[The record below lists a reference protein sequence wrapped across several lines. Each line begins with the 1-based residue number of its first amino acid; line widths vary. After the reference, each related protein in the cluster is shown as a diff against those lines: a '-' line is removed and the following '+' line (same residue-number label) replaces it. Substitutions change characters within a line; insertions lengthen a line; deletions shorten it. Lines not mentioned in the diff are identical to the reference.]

1 MTEKYRPYLHM
12 TPDSGWM
19 NDPNGLVFF
28 NGHYHQFYQYYPSDT
43 VWGPMHWG
51 HKISTN
57 LIDWQELE
65 PALYPDESGM
75 CFSGSA
81 IVDWHNTSGL
91 FEAGKPGLLA
101 FYTSF
106 IQPKV
111 TLADGTEVEDPIQQ
125 QSLAYSQ
132 DGMTWKKFANG
143 APIITAR
150 GNPDFRD
157 PKVIWHEQSQ
167 AWVMVVSCG
176 QHIEFYR
183 STNLLDWRLVSEFG
197 YRHGAHSKG
206 PWECPDLFELTI
218 EGSQETRWVLVVGI
232 GEGAHCGGAGTQYF
246 IGDFDGETFV
256 NHNHPE
262 TVLWLD
268 FGRDYYATQSFSDI
282 PVEDG
287 RRIVSTWMS
296 NHQYSLELPTQE
308 FRSSMAMPRELFLF
322 EGKAGLRVGQR
333 FVKELNQ
340 ALSLDVQ
347 TPEPSDEQAISL
359 YSLQE
364 VMKFSAYVTLQ
375 DSQTLHLNV
384 YQDNPAYFEFAC
396 VEQGIEVRSVR
407 RGQFGSERIDEHFPH
422 DYRVT
427 LPIENEFQVE
437 VLIDKGSVELL
448 INGGQ
453 FSFTNLVYAKET
465 QASVA
470 LNVDSGS
477 LALRN
482 VQVSSLAG
490 EKTC

>member
-1 MTEKYRPYLHM
+1 MTEKYRPQLHM
-12 TPDSGWM
+12 TPNSGWM

-28 NGHYHQFYQYYPSDT
+28 KGHYHQFYQYYPHDT

-51 HKISTN
+51 HAISSN
-57 LIDWQELE
+57 LIYWQELG

-81 IVDWHNTSGL
+81 IVDWNNTTGL
-91 FEAGKPGLLA
+91 FEADKPGLLA

-106 IQPKV
+106 IETKV
-111 TLADGTEVEDPIQQ
+111 RLANGSQVENPIQQ

-132 DGMTWKKFANG
+132 DGMTWKKYADG
-143 APIITAR
+143 APVIPAR

-206 PWECPDLFELTI
+206 PWECPDLFELSI
-218 EGSQETRWVLVVGI
+218 DGLQGTRWVLLVGI

-246 IGDFDGETFV
+246 IGDFDGETFI

-282 PVEDG
+282 PAGDG

-296 NHQYSLELPTQE
+296 NHQYSLELPTVA
-308 FRSSMAMPRELFLF
+308 FRSAMAMPRELFLF
-322 EGKAGLRVGQR
+322 ESPKGLRVGQR
-333 FVKELNQ
+333 FVKELTQ
-340 ALSLDVQ
+340 ALSHNSC
-347 TPEPSDEQAISL
+347 EMMFSENQAISID
-359 YSLQE
+359 SPQQ
-364 VMKFSAYVTLQ
+364 VMKFSTHAELQ
-375 DSQTLHLNV
+375 NGQTLCLNIF
-384 YQDNPAYFEFAC
+384 QDNALLFEF
-396 VEQGIEVRSVR
+396 VSVHQGVEVRSIR
-407 RGQFGSERIDEHFPH
+407 RGQFGTERIDVHFPH

-427 LPIENEFQVE
+427 LPIGNAFQLDMLV
-437 VLIDKGSVELL
+437 DKGSVELL
-448 INGGQ
+448 INAGEY
-453 FSFTNLVYAKET
+453 SFTNLVYPHET
-465 QASVA
+465 QPSIMLSVDRST
-470 LNVDSGS
+470 LLLSN
-477 LALRN
+477 L
-482 VQVSSLAG
+482 QVSRLAG
-490 EKTC
+490 EKKC

>member
-1 MTEKYRPYLHM
+1 MSEQYRPSLHM
-12 TPDSGWM
+12 TPESGWM
-19 NDPNGLVFF
+19 NDPNGLVYF
-28 NGHYHQFYQYYPSDT
+28 NGQYHQFYQYYPHDT

-51 HKISTN
+51 HKTSTD
-57 LIDWQELE
+57 LIHWQEHS
-65 PALYPDESGM
+65 PALLPDESGM

-91 FEAGKPGLLA
+91 FEDGQPGLLA

-111 TLADGTEVEDPIQQ
+111 TLADGSELEDPIQQ

-132 DGMTWKKFANG
+132 DGMTWTKYADG
-143 APIITAR
+143 APIIPAR

-157 PKVIWHEQSQ
+157 PKVLWHEESQ

-183 STNLLDWRLVSEFG
+183 SANLLDWRLVSEFG

-206 PWECPDLFELTI
+206 PWECPDLFEMQI
-218 EGSQETRWVLVVGI
+218 EGSDATRWMLVVGI

-246 IGDFDGETFV
+246 IGDFDGETFT

-282 PVEDG
+282 PTQDG

-296 NHQYSLELPTQE
+296 NHQYSLELPTQA

-322 EGKAGLRVGQR
+322 ESKAGLRVGQR
-333 FVKELNQ
+333 FINELNK
-340 ALSLDVQ
+340 ALSLDAQ
-347 TPEPSDEQAISL
+347 EIFPSDEQAVSI
-359 YSLQE
+359 YSQHKT
-364 VMKFSAYVTLQ
+364 MKFSAHCELEAE
-375 DSQTLHLNV
+375 QTLHLNL
-384 YQDNPAYFEFAC
+384 YQDTPAFFEFKRS
-396 VEQGIEVRSVR
+396 EKGIEVRSVR
-407 RGQFGSERIDEHFPH
+407 RGQFGKSRIDEYFPH
-422 DYRVT
+422 DYRIE
-427 LPIENEFQVE
+427 LPVDSTFQFE

-448 INGGQ
+448 INGGE
-453 FSFTNLVYAKET
+453 FSFTNLVYAKNT
-465 QASVA
+465 DASVV
-470 LNVDSGS
+470 LSVDSGS
-477 LALRN
+477 LNLAN
-482 VQVSSLAG
+482 VQVASLMG
-490 EKTC
+490 DK

>member
-12 TPDSGWM
+12 TPDTGWM
-19 NDPNGLVFF
+19 NDPNGLVYFQ
-28 NGHYHQFYQYYPSDT
+28 GQYHQFYQYYPNDT

-51 HKISTN
+51 HKVSTN
-57 LIDWQELE
+57 LIDWLELE

-91 FEAGKPGLLA
+91 FESGKPGLLA

-106 IQPKV
+106 IQPKI
-111 TLADGTEVEDPIQQ
+111 TLADGFEVEDPIQQ

-132 DGMTWKKFANG
+132 DGITWHKYENG
-143 APIITAR
+143 APIILAR

-157 PKVIWHEQSQ
+157 PKVFWHEQSQ
-167 AWVMVVSCG
+167 AWVMVASCG

-183 STNLLDWRLVSEFG
+183 STSLLDWQLVSEFG

-206 PWECPDLFELTI
+206 PWECPDLFELPI
-218 EGSQETRWVLVVGI
+218 EGSDVTRWILVVGI

-262 TVLWLD
+262 LVLWLD

-282 PVEDG
+282 PAEDG

-296 NHQYSLELPTQE
+296 NHQYSLELPTQA
-308 FRSSMAMPRELFLF
+308 FRSSMTMPRELFLF
-322 EGKAGLRVGQR
+322 ESKSGLRVGQR
-333 FVKELNQ
+333 FVKELNKAFGIDSHELQ
-340 ALSLDVQ
+340 
-347 TPEPSDEQAISL
+347 PIDEQAIII
-359 YSLQE
+359 YSQQD
-364 VMKFSAYVTLQ
+364 VMKFSAEVSLDGAQ
-375 DSQTLHLNV
+375 ALHMNL
-384 YQDNPAYFEFAC
+384 YQDNPAYFEFKC
-396 VEQGIEVRSVR
+396 VEGGVEVHSVR
-407 RGQFGSERIDEHFPH
+407 RGQFGTERIDEYFPH

-427 LPIENEFQVE
+427 LPINTEFQVE
-437 VLIDKGSVELL
+437 VLIDRGSVELL
-448 INGGQ
+448 INRGA

-465 QASVA
+465 QASVS
-470 LNVDSGS
+470 LSVDSGTLGLS
-477 LALRN
+477 N
-482 VQVSSLAG
+482 VEVSSVVG
-490 EKTC
+490 VKSC